1 MHYLFSSGQ
10 LLLEQARDEARSSV
24 PGKCLPYF
32 QPFHLIILPGVL
44 VKFITF
50 LLAITAAGIVLP
62 VTAARADTLAE
73 AVARAYERNPE
84 LQGNRALTRAAD
96 EVVTQAQG
104 AYGPSLSV
112 NASHE
117 YTVRRT
123 TLESR
128 SVDDRGSGTTVAA
141 TLSQPLFT
149 SGRLAA
155 ALDAAKAGRMVARA
169 NLRALSQ
176 QLILDVISAYA
187 SLQRDIAL
195 FDVATEIHAL
205 LQQQRDVTLA
215 RFNLRDST
223 QPDLDQ
229 TNSRLQIA
237 AGRVIAARAA
247 VENSA
252 ARYRNV
258 VGVYPER
265 LEPLPSL
272 PGLPGLPS
280 LDVLYARA
288 ETNNPMLAAAKFTEY
303 QSRSAVAAARAEM
316 GPEVTAFSTAQRAP
330 LTPFRNSDRT
340 ESITAGVSLFMP
352 LYSGGRLPAAVREA
366 VQRNFADQQ
375 FVEQARRDLRESLAN
390 NWSRSQAA
398 AEALPR
404 FEAAVSAAER
414 AVSGVKQQETAGIRT
429 LRDVLDV
436 TNDLLA
442 ARTSAAET
450 RAELYIRK
458 AAVLRDAGLLSIE
471 LFSDQPRYDPDSYY
485 PAAASL
491 AGLPLRPV
499 IAPIDRL
506 LLDKRVPPVPVD
518 REDAAVFNWS
528 NGKDAVLPPPP

>member
-1 MHYLFSSGQ
+1 MRLARPSPASASRTFS
-10 LLLEQARDEARSSV
+10 R
-24 PGKCLPYF
+24 F
-32 QPFHLIILPGVL
+32 ILIILPGVL

-123 TLESR
+123 TLEGR
-128 SVDDRGSGTTVAA
+128 SVDDRGSATTVAA

-272 PGLPGLPS
+272 PGLPS

-340 ESITAGVSLFMP
+340 ESIAAGVSLFMP

-390 NWSRSQAA
+390 NWSSSLAA